1 VKSLLLTTLLCV
13 SAWLM
18 PPPGLAQTP
27 PVAAGE
33 PALAEGTV
41 PASAPDP
48 DLRITE
54 TSSTQDLRHVG
65 RWWMAP
71 AGLTPDAALALAG
84 DRPLPESVRGKLVT
98 QAGESAWAHIR
109 LRFEPPVV
117 PAQWRVE
124 IPLPT
129 LDLARLYYRAAGAPW
144 QLRQTGDHLPT
155 SRQAMP
161 NLLPVLDL
169 PVLSGE
175 VEVVLEL
182 HHPSGALSAPVK
194 LTSVTE
200 VVTGRTNRALLA
212 GGLLGLSGLMVLLSL
227 VEAVY
232 TRSRPQ
238 LFFTLL
244 LLLSTLAIAVH
255 SGVAALY
262 IWPEW
267 SLANHWARFVTPTLL
282 MAAWTRTSVWLLGF
296 DDQSR
301 LLRLAGVAWALA
313 VGLVGLAMPWIGDGH
328 AIRVLEWTLAATF
341 AVNSLF
347 CGVAW
352 YLRRQDAETVL
363 AALLV
368 AGTGAGI
375 TALQAAGHTSF
386 GPAVWDAFPVG
397 LVLATGV
404 LFLTVSRRLRDLLQ
418 ASARSHALAS
428 HDPLTGLPNETA
440 LRYSFSRSMRRMKF
454 YRTRALL
461 VMIEIENL
469 PEIGRKA
476 GPTGQS
482 EALVRLSAR
491 LRATLRPF
499 DLLVKLDTHHF
510 VALVEGPIT
519 AAGAR
524 DLATHMLATA
534 LRMQVQGITP
544 RLVLAMTDV
553 GGTGDAL
560 DPHLQACQRMIESRD
575 SAPTGSPTIR
585 TRFSEAMAA
594 G

>member
-1 VKSLLLTTLLCV
+1 
-13 SAWLM
+13 M

-27 PVAAGE
+27 PDAAGE
-33 PALAEGTV
+33 PALAEGMA
-41 PASAPDP
+41 PASPPGP

-54 TSSTQDLRHVG
+54 TSSTQDLRGAG

-71 AGLTPDAALALAG
+71 TGLTPDEALALAG
-84 DRPLPESVRGKLVT
+84 NRPLPESVRGKLMTPV
-98 QAGESAWAHIR
+98 GESAWTHIR
-109 LRFEPPVV
+109 LHFEPPVV

-129 LDLARLYYRAAGAPW
+129 LDLARLYYRTAGAPW
-144 QLRQTGDHLPT
+144 QLRQTGDHLPM

-175 VEVVLEL
+175 VEIVLEL

-194 LTSVTE
+194 LTSVNS
-200 VVTGRTNRALLA
+200 VVAGRTNRALLA

-227 VEAVY
+227 LEALY
-232 TRSRPQ
+232 TRSRA
-238 LFFTLL
+238 LFFFTLF
-244 LLLSTLAIAVH
+244 LLLSTLAITVH
-255 SGVAALY
+255 SGIASLY

-267 SLANHWARFVTPTLL
+267 SLANHWARFITPTLL
-282 MAAWTRTSVWLLGF
+282 LAAWTRASVWLLGF
-296 DDQSR
+296 DDQSP
-301 LLRLAGVAWALA
+301 LLRRAGLAWSVT

-328 AIRVLEWTLAATF
+328 AIRVLESTLAATF
-341 AVNSLF
+341 AVNGLL

-352 YLRRQDAETVL
+352 YLRRQDAEMVL
-363 AALLV
+363 AALLI
-368 AGTGAGI
+368 AGIGSGI
-375 TALQAAGHTSF
+375 TAMQAAGHTRF
-386 GPAVWDAFPVG
+386 GPAVWDAFPIS

-469 PEIGRKA
+469 AEIGRKA
-476 GPTGQS
+476 GLAGQS

-499 DLLVKLDTHHF
+499 DLLVRLDTHQF
-510 VALVEGPIT
+510 IALVEGPIT
-519 AAGAR
+519 AASAR

-553 GGTGDAL
+553 GGANDTLA
-560 DPHLQACQRMIESRD
+560 PHVEACRRMIESRE
-575 SAPTGSPTIR
+575 SAPIGSRTIR
-585 TRFSEAMAA
+585 TRFSNAMAT